1 MDRFLR
7 GLLIL
12 TGAMLLLALVV
23 LADVVPFLRG
33 GFGWQWPYEP
43 AGLIRILPL
52 ILAVVMYIAGA
63 GWLLRR
69 SGRDWPLLLWSF
81 AGVIALTLAG
91 LWLRSDDVVYELFV
105 RTASGVTT
113 GQHFAG
119 VEIDWSDPGWVNWP
133 QTVEPFIGRSGHIV
147 LSGPAL
153 PLWYGALNAV
163 FAQVP
168 AAAEPLQRALIPLQ
182 CRNYDLLAYTPA
194 EWASAWF
201 GMLMPVWAALAVW
214 PLHGVAR
221 RLIGLPGARWT
232 VLWWPL
238 VPALI
243 LFTPTWNT
251 LYPLAALIAFW
262 LLLKGLDNGA
272 GWLLGSGLVSGL
284 LLFANFSLLP
294 LLGLLGFYTL
304 LHDLWLRRWRW
315 YRPVIVGLWFGAG
328 LLVPWLIFW
337 LASGLTPLD
346 LFNHAMANHL
356 FQERPYIPWLWLHF
370 WEWALLSG
378 LPCIIL
384 WLWFVVRRPAAQTPG
399 ALLAL
404 SLLLTMLVLIFSG
417 TARGETGRV
426 WLFFAP
432 FVLICAAAAF
442 EKRDSVRR
450 WGLVSVGQA
459 ALLIAVG
466 AAWMLINAPNMSPP
480 PASPGSVA
488 AERSLEAAVSDEFRL
503 TGWGAEVVDDALQLR
518 LNWQTDRQMTTP
530 YWFAALLVAPDG
542 SIPLDSVV
550 WQALDTAYPT
560 TCWKPGEIV
569 GDVVELPLPAD
580 APTGDWWISLSVF
593 GDKENPE
600 LRLPVTLADGTQDD
614 QIGLGPVTV
623 N

>member
-1 MDRFLR
+1 MDRLPR
-7 GLLIL
+7 DLLIL
-12 TGAMLLLALVV
+12 TGLMLLLALA
-23 LADVVPFLRG
+23 LALDVIPFLRG
-33 GFGWQWPYEP
+33 GFGWQWPYDL
-43 AGLIRILPL
+43 AAFTHVLPL
-52 ILAVVMYIAGA
+52 IVALIIYIVGA
-63 GWLLRR
+63 DWLLRR
-69 SGRDWPLLLWSF
+69 AQRDRWLLLWSF
-81 AGVIALTLAG
+81 AGVIALSLAG
-91 LWLRSDDVVYELFV
+91 LWLRSDDVLYELFV

-119 VEIDWSDPGWVNWP
+119 AEIDWSDPVWVNWP
-133 QTVEPFIGRSGHIV
+133 QTVQPFIGRSGHIV

-153 PLWYGALNAV
+153 PLWYGALNA
-163 FAQVP
+163 ALEQIP
-168 AAAEPLQRALIPLQ
+168 AVAEPLQRALIPLQ
-182 CRNYDLLAYTPA
+182 CRNYDLLAYSPA

-201 GMLMPVWAALAVW
+201 GMFMPVWAALAVW
-214 PLHGVAR
+214 PLYRVAS
-221 RLIGLPGARWT
+221 RLIGLPGARLA
-232 VLWWPL
+232 VCWWPL

-251 LYPLAALIAFW
+251 VYPLAALIAFW
-262 LLLKGLDNGA
+262 LLLKGLDGHV
-272 GWLLGSGLVSGL
+272 GWLIGSGLVSGL

-304 LHDLWLRRWRW
+304 LHDLWLQHRRWF
-315 YRPVIVGLWFGAG
+315 RPVRVGLWFGAG

-356 FQERPYIPWLWLHF
+356 FQERPYLPWLWLHF

-378 LPCIIL
+378 LPCVIL
-384 WLWFVVRRPAAQTPG
+384 WLWLALRRPMPQTPG

-404 SLLLTMLVLIFSG
+404 ALLLTMLVLIFSG

-432 FVLICAAAAF
+432 FVLICAAALEIWDRNAAW
-442 EKRDSVRR
+442 R
-450 WGLVSVGQA
+450 LVSLGQA
-459 ALLIAVG
+459 ALLLAVG

-480 PASPGSVA
+480 PQPPGPISVGRQIDA
-488 AERSLEAAVSDEFRL
+488 RLDDAFWLVGWDAEAAGDTV
-503 TGWGAEVVDDALQLR
+503 QLR
-518 LNWQTDRQMTTP
+518 LNWQAARQMTTP

-542 SIPLDSVV
+542 SIPHDSVV

-569 GDVVELPLPAD
+569 GDTIDLPLPAD
-580 APTGDWWISLSVF
+580 ALAGDWWISLSVF
-593 GDKENPE
+593 GDKEHPE
-600 LRLPVTLADGTQDD
+600 IRLPVTLADGTQDD

-623 N
+623 H